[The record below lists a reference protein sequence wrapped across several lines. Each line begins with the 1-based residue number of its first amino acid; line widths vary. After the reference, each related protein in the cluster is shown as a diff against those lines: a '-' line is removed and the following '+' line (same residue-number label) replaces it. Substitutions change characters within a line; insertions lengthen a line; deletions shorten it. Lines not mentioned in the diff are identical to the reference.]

1 MVTFDLSAYGHVDHG
16 YAATVHKAQ
25 GVTVDRAHVL
35 AGRPMDRHAAY
46 VALTRHRDGVALHW
60 SAEELGDRAE
70 LTRTLGRERAKDTS
84 LDYGETGPEPG
95 RVVAAYAERRGL
107 DPLRPESQIVVRP
120 VERPRP
126 EASRPVTAQEQPAT
140 RGVERPEVAA
150 GVAGWRARY
159 EADKQRRAE
168 RAALDARARDLVQRW
183 EGLVHDYG
191 AALPKIE
198 RDPELKGT
206 REALL
211 RFGRG
216 LPEHRE
222 AVEALR
228 ARGEEFGMA
237 ERPNLAK
244 LIQERDPERTLRSW
258 LEGHET
264 TMRAELKQQRQAE
277 RQRQAELARQ
287 QARREAERAAL
298 RPSRGMSP
306 G

>member
-1 MVTFDLSAYGHVDHG
+1 MTFDLGAYGHVDHG

-60 SAEELGDRAE
+60 SAEELGDRE
-70 LTRTLGRERAKDTS
+70 GLTRTLGRERAKDTS
-84 LDYGETGPEPG
+84 LDYGGAGPEAEPA
-95 RVVAAYAERRGL
+95 RAAAYAERRGL
-107 DPLRPESQIVVRP
+107 DPLRPHSEIVVRP
-120 VERPRP
+120 AP
-126 EASRPVTAQEQPAT
+126 EASRPVAAQGERAS
-140 RGVERPEVAA
+140 RGIKRPEVAA

-159 EADKQRRAE
+159 QADKQRRAE
-168 RAALDARARDLVQRW
+168 RAALDARARHLAQSW
-183 EGLVHDYG
+183 EGLIQGYG
-191 AALPKIE
+191 AALPRIE

-216 LPEHRE
+216 LREQPE

-228 ARGEEFGMA
+228 TRGEEFGMA

-244 LIQERDPERTLRSW
+244 LLSERDPEAVLRSW
-258 LEGHET
+258 LDGHET
-264 TMRAELKQQRQAE
+264 TMRAELKRERQAE

-287 QARREAERAAL
+287 QAQRREAERAAQ

>member
-1 MVTFDLSAYGHVDHG
+1 ML
-16 YAATVHKAQ
+16 
-25 GVTVDRAHVL
+25 
-35 AGRPMDRHAAY
+35 
-46 VALTRHRDGVALHW
+46 
-60 SAEELGDRAE
+60 
-70 LTRTLGRERAKDTS
+70 
-84 LDYGETGPEPG
+84 
-95 RVVAAYAERRGL
+95 
-107 DPLRPESQIVVRP
+107 PLP
-120 VERPRP
+120 
-126 EASRPVTAQEQPAT
+126 
-140 RGVERPEVAA
+140 
-150 GVAGWRARY
+150 
-159 EADKQRRAE
+159 
-168 RAALDARARDLVQRW
+168 
-183 EGLVHDYG
+183 G

-258 LEGHET
+258 LEGYET

-277 RQRQAELARQ
+277 REQRAELARQ
-287 QARREAERAAL
+287 QARRPEDPRRYRRRCRWLACRLQGRPQPPWRRQPQRLPGADRAGGA
-298 RPSRGMSP
+298 
-306 G
+306 

>member
-1 MVTFDLSAYGHVDHG
+1 MVSFDLSAYGHVDHG

-60 SAEELGDRAE
+60 SAEELGDRAG
-70 LTRTLGRERAKDTS
+70 LTRTLGRERAKDTG
-84 LDYGETGPEPG
+84 LDYGEARPG
-95 RVVAAYAERRGL
+95 LERARSATAYAERRGL
-107 DPLRPESQIVVRP
+107 DPLRP
-120 VERPRP
+120 
-126 EASRPVTAQEQPAT
+126 
-140 RGVERPEVAA
+140 
-150 GVAGWRARY
+150 GVAVGIVQWRERY
-159 EADKQRRAE
+159 QADRQQRAE
-168 RAALDARARDLVQRW
+168 RAALDARARHLVQSW
-183 EGLVHDYG
+183 EGLVQGYG

-216 LPEHRE
+216 LREQPE
-222 AVEALR
+222 AMEALR
-228 ARGEEFGMA
+228 TRGEEFGMA

-244 LIQERDPERTLRSW
+244 LIQERDPERVLRSW
-258 LEGHET
+258 LEGYET

-277 RQRQAELARQ
+277 RKRQAEA
-287 QARREAERAAL
+287 EAAPISWSVRGLGDYGSAVAA
-298 RPSRGMSP
+298 SISAS
-306 G
+306 